1 MKVVCSQSVLSS
13 KLAPLSRVA
22 PSNPSHPILA
32 NILLQAEGGRL
43 GLSVFDLSLGMQIWL
58 DAAVKV
64 PGAITVSAKLF
75 SEMVSRMPNRDIEI
89 TAEDTRVIL
98 DYGSGFFEIQGMSA
112 EEFPAL
118 PTLEDVTP
126 ITLTAEALRRGLQGS
141 LFAASTDENK
151 QILSG
156 LHVTFERD
164 RLEFAATDGHRLAVT
179 VTEQPAPA
187 EPLSPITI
195 PAKSLK
201 DLERLMAKQDGMV
214 ALRCD
219 PTQVVFDI
227 GNDARI
233 TSRLLEGQ
241 YPNYRQLIPKT
252 FARQVT
258 VERSALADALE
269 RVAILAAQKNNVV
282 KINIDTEAQ
291 ELKLSAEAP
300 QLGSGEE
307 NLPAQISGESMVVAF
322 NVKYLLEGLKVMNS
336 ADVQLQLNGETQ
348 PAILLPLGEAQM
360 KYLVMP
366 IQIRS

>member
-58 DAAVKV
+58 DAEVKV

-75 SEMVSRMPNRDIEI
+75 SEMVARMPNRDIEI

-126 ITLTAEALRRGLQGS
+126 ATLTAEALRRGLQGS
-141 LFAASTDENK
+141 LFAASTDETK
-151 QILSG
+151 QILTG
-156 LHVTFERD
+156 LHVTFEVD

-179 VTEQPAPA
+179 LTEQPVPEA
-187 EPLSPITI
+187 LSPITI

-201 DLERLMAKQDGMV
+201 DLERLMAKQDGDV

-258 VERSALADALE
+258 VERSTLADALE

-282 KINIDTEAQ
+282 KINIDAEAQ

-307 NLPAQISGESMVVAF
+307 NVPAQISGESMEVAF

-336 ADVQLQLNGETQ
+336 SEVQLQLNGETQ